1 MKLAPIVIFLLGF
14 TAPAFATVL
23 VSSPTNGE
31 TVGSTVIFTATA
43 TASTCSKGVASIGV
57 YVDSKLLYVV
67 DGKTLDT
74 TLSVSP
80 GAHNAVVEEWDHC
93 GGATF
98 VSLEITA
105 TSQPGVY
112 VISPAN
118 GSIVSSPANYVAT
131 ATSSCSKGIASMGI
145 YANNQLVYVEDGAK
159 MNTQVNLGS
168 GVQHTVVE
176 EWDNCGGASF
186 TPINVTVQGS
196 DKVLSNLQASGGW
209 NGWGELAP
217 VYDVCLSPCSG
228 VTWSMLQHVSTTS
241 LSGNAT
247 QFNIGGTKPYSDA
260 LWSLPV
266 LGQNSTQDILDIGH
280 TLLPTLHNFTY
291 DAYFYVTNVPN
302 TQVLEFDINMYM
314 DGVGMIWG
322 NQCNHLGGGVWDIWD
337 NANAKWVSTGF
348 ACNLD
353 NNAWN
358 HVTVQGQRESDNQIQ
373 YQSITLNG
381 ITANINKTY
390 PPFSVPGEWWGVTVN
405 YQMDGNNK
413 QASNTTYLDNFS
425 LTYW

>member
-1 MKLAPIVIFLLGF
+1 LKIAPFVVFLVACA
-14 TAPAFATVL
+14 APAFATV
-23 VSSPTNGE
+23 VVTSPTNGE
-31 TVGSTVIFTATA
+31 TVGSTVLFAATA
-43 TASTCSKGVASIGV
+43 TTGTCSKGVASVGV
-57 YVDSKLLYVV
+57 YIDSHLLYVV
-67 DGKTLDT
+67 DGDALST
-74 TLSVSP
+74 TLTVSP
-80 GAHNAVVEEWDHC
+80 GAHKTVVEEWDHC

-98 VSLEITA
+98 VSLDITA
-105 TSQPGVY
+105 TSQPGVH
-112 VISPAN
+112 VVSPTN
-118 GSIVSSPANYVAT
+118 GTSVSSPANYVAT
-131 ATSSCSKGIASMGI
+131 ATSSCSKGVASMGI
-145 YANNQLVYVEDGAK
+145 YANNQLVYIEDGAK
-159 MNTQVNLGS
+159 LNTQVNLGS
-168 GVQHTVVE
+168 GVQHTIVE
-176 EWDNCGGASF
+176 EWDNCGGASL
-186 TPINVTVQGS
+186 TPIDVTVQGGE
-196 DKVLSNLQASGGW
+196 KVLSNLQASGGW
-209 NGWGELAP
+209 NEWGELAP
-217 VYDVCLSPCSG
+217 AYDVCSAPCSG
-228 VTWSMLQHVSTTS
+228 VTWSMLQHVSSPS

-247 QFNIGGTKPYSDA
+247 QFNIGGTKPYADV

-266 LGQNSTQDILDIGH
+266 LGQNSKQDILDSSH
-280 TLLPTLHNFTY
+280 TLLPSLHNFTY
-291 DAYFYVTNVPN
+291 DAYFYVTDAPV

>member
-1 MKLAPIVIFLLGF
+1 MKIAFVVVFLLAF
-14 TAPAFATVL
+14 AASAFATVV

-31 TVGSTVIFTATA
+31 TVGSTVIFAATA
-43 TASTCSKGVASIGV
+43 TASTCSKGVASMGV

-67 DGKTLDT
+67 DGDTLST

-80 GAHNAVVEEWDHC
+80 GAHNTVVEEWDRC

-105 TSQPGVY
+105 TSQPGVH

-291 DAYFYVTNVPN
+291 DAYFYVTNVSN

-337 NANAKWVSTGF
+337 NVNAKWVSTGF
-348 ACNLD
+348 ACNLKS
-353 NNAWN
+353 NAWN
-358 HVTVQGQRESDNQIQ
+358 HVTVQGQRESGNEVQ

-381 ITANINKTY
+381 ITTNINKTY
-390 PPFSVPGEWWGVTVN
+390 PPFSVPQEWWGVTVN
-405 YQMDGNNK
+405 YQMDGNYR
-413 QASNTTYLDNFS
+413 QSSNTTYLDNFS

>member
-1 MKLAPIVIFLLGF
+1 MKIAPFVVFLVACA
-14 TAPAFATVL
+14 APAFATV
-23 VSSPTNGE
+23 VVTSPTNGE
-31 TVGSTVIFTATA
+31 TVGSTVLFAATA
-43 TASTCSKGVASIGV
+43 TTGTCSKGVASVGV
-57 YVDSKLLYVV
+57 YIDSHLLYVV
-67 DGKTLDT
+67 DGDALST
-74 TLSVSP
+74 TLTVSP
-80 GAHNAVVEEWDHC
+80 GAHKTVVEEWDHC

-98 VSLEITA
+98 VSLDITA
-105 TSQPGVY
+105 TSQPGVH
-112 VISPAN
+112 VVSPTN
-118 GSIVSSPANYVAT
+118 GTSVSSPANYVAT
-131 ATSSCSKGIASMGI
+131 ATSSCSKGVASMGI
-145 YANNQLVYVEDGAK
+145 YANNQLVYIEDGAK
-159 MNTQVNLGS
+159 LNTQVNLGS
-168 GVQHTVVE
+168 GVQHTIVE
-176 EWDNCGGASF
+176 EWDNCGGASL
-186 TPINVTVQGS
+186 TPIDVTVQGGE
-196 DKVLSNLQASGGW
+196 KVLSNLQASGGW
-209 NGWGELAP
+209 NEWGELAP
-217 VYDVCLSPCSG
+217 AYDVCSAPCSG
-228 VTWSMLQHVSTTS
+228 VTWSMLQHVSSPS

-247 QFNIGGTKPYSDA
+247 QFNIGGTKPYADV

-266 LGQNSTQDILDIGH
+266 LGQNSKQDILDSSH
-280 TLLPTLHNFTY
+280 TLLPSLHNFTY
-291 DAYFYVTNVPN
+291 DAYFYVTDAPV

-348 ACNLD
+348 ACTLKS
-353 NNAWN
+353 NAWN

-405 YQMDGNNK
+405 YQMDGNSK

>member
-1 MKLAPIVIFLLGF
+1 LKLVSFAVFLLACA
-14 TAPAFATVL
+14 APAFATVV
-23 VSSPTNGE
+23 VSSPTNSE
-31 TVGSTVIFTATA
+31 TVGSTAIFAATA
-43 TASTCSKGVASIGV
+43 TTRTCSKGVASIGV
-57 YVDSKLLYVV
+57 YIDSRLLYVV
-67 DGKTLDT
+67 DGDTLNT
-74 TLSVSP
+74 TLNVSP

-105 TSQPGVY
+105 TSQAGVY

-118 GSIVSSPANYVAT
+118 GTTVSSPANYVAT
-131 ATSSCSKGIASMGI
+131 ATSSCSKGIATMGI
-145 YANNQLVYVEDGAK
+145 YANNQLVYVESGAK
-159 MNTQVNLGS
+159 LNTQVNLGS
-168 GVQHTVVE
+168 GVQRTVVE

-186 TPINVTVQGS
+186 TPVNVTVQGD
-196 DKVLSNLQASGGW
+196 DKVLSNLQASAGW
-209 NGWGELAP
+209 NDWGELAP
-217 VYDVCLSPCSG
+217 AYDVCSAPCSG
-228 VTWSMLQHVSTTS
+228 VTWSMQQHVSSPS

-247 QFNIGGTKPYSDA
+247 EFSIGGTKPYSDV

-266 LGQNSTQDILDIGH
+266 LGQNSTQDIPDSSH
-280 TLLPTLHNFTY
+280 TLLPSLHNFTY
-291 DAYFYVTNVPN
+291 DAYFYVANVPV

-348 ACNLD
+348 ACNLKS
-353 NNAWN
+353 NAWN
-358 HVTVQGQRESDNQIQ
+358 HVTVQGQRESGNEVQ

-381 ITANINKTY
+381 ITAKINKTY
-390 PPFSVPGEWWGVTVN
+390 PPFSVPQEWWGVTVN
-405 YQMDGNNK
+405 YQMDGNYK
-413 QASNTTYLDNFS
+413 QAPNSSYLDNFS

>member
-1 MKLAPIVIFLLGF
+1 VKIAFVFVFLL
-14 TAPAFATVL
+14 ALAASAFATVV

-80 GAHNAVVEEWDHC
+80 GAHNTVVEEWDHC

-168 GVQHTVVE
+168 GVQQTVVE
-176 EWDNCGGASF
+176 EWENGGGASV

-337 NANAKWVSTGF
+337 NVNAKWVSTGF
-348 ACNLD
+348 ACNLK

-358 HVTVQGQRESDNQIQ
+358 HVTVQGQRESGNEVQ

-381 ITANINKTY
+381 ITTNINKTY
-390 PPFSVPGEWWGVTVN
+390 PPFSVPQEWWGVTVN
-405 YQMDGNNK
+405 YQMDGNYR
-413 QASNTTYLDNFS
+413 QSSNTTYLDNFS